1 MLSNQ
6 YFINNAIVITTN
18 VIIQQVY
25 VTYNAKTRFTINIKI
40 LKNKLNQFND
50 NLGFFTQINHAPNM
64 NSEKGTEK
72 YASIGAAIRRSIV
85 EKIISATL

>member
-1 MLSNQ
+1 MESADNEKNATTKYIILSLLSNQ

-50 NLGFFTQINHAPNM
+50 NYSLLVN
-64 NSEKGTEK
+64 
-72 YASIGAAIRRSIV
+72 
-85 EKIISATL
+85 L

>member
-1 MLSNQ
+1 LLSNQ

-40 LKNKLNQFND
+40 LKNKLNQFKD
-50 NLGFFTQINHAPNM
+50 NYSLLVN
-64 NSEKGTEK
+64 
-72 YASIGAAIRRSIV
+72 
-85 EKIISATL
+85 L